1 MLLTNPNIIQIQDF
15 YSSNIISINTTL
27 TLSQIPPSDPPTGIH
42 QKVLPSKSP
51 PQKTA
56 YYKKS
61 SHKKAFTKSP
71 YAKCPLQ
78 KVPHYKKGLSVIP
91 PFRTFSVF

>member
-1 MLLTNPNIIQIQDF
+1 MEQVLL
-15 YSSNIISINTTL
+15 
-27 TLSQIPPSDPPTGIH
+27 GIH
-42 QKVLPSKSP
+42 QKVLPTKSP
-51 PQKTA
+51 PQIKA

-78 KVPHYKKGLSVIP
+78 KVPHYKKGLSVFHTLIAFFYILTLFLDGP
-91 PFRTFSVF
+91 PIVFFFYW